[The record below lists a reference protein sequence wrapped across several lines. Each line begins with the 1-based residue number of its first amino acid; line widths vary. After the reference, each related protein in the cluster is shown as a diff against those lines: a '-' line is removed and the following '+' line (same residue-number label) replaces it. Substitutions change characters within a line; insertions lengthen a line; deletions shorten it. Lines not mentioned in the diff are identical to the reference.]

1 MSRRAGGGAGGERG
15 SVAQRGATGR
25 GRASAGAAA
34 HHRRR
39 WSESSGSSDFLTACF
54 QRPAWRGTRGGD
66 CSSRWLGAGAF
77 GRAAGAAHPG
87 RNRRKAPA
95 QGSPGEPAAPA
106 ALPGWGCQPLPACS
120 EQRGRLTHIPQVGRR
135 LGVALVLVM
144 DALPRGGIVQAS
156 GVARPRRR
164 IAKMAALAGPLRSRV
179 RARRAR
185 QASGEGD
192 RQASSP
198 HERPADCR
206 AARGSHS
213 PQFPA
218 SPGAAGRRA
227 VRWGWRGCA
236 VPVDRRSAEPICFGL
251 QQGLHATKSA
261 AMLATS
267 VSAVRPFSVPG
278 SVRAASGVAGAAQ
291 PRGSVGSAR
300 ES

>member
-15 SVAQRGATGR
+15 SAARSDGTRARFGRRSGSPSAEVVRELGVFRLLDRLLPATCVAGNEGGGIAALAGWVPGLSAVPPAQRTLAATDAR
-25 GRASAGAAA
+25 RRPRAPQENQPRPLPSPAGAV
-34 HHRRR
+34 
-39 WSESSGSSDFLTACF
+39 S
-54 QRPAWRGTRGGD
+54 
-66 CSSRWLGAGAF
+66 
-77 GRAAGAAHPG
+77 
-87 RNRRKAPA
+87 
-95 QGSPGEPAAPA
+95 
-106 ALPGWGCQPLPACS
+106 PLPACS

-267 VSAVRPFSVPG
+267 VSAVRPFSVLG
-278 SVRAASGVAGAAQ
+278 SVRAASGMAGAAQ